1 MLDDQKVFSTPC
13 PLTIVVSIHIFPS
26 ITLQKQFFFSKVKKY
41 IWQGDYFTWKN
52 LEFRTKIMEKPGITW
67 NLTIEAKKTWNLR
80 NFENNLEKPGI
91 LYKSH
96 RKNLEF
102 CTKVMVKPGSFFNLN
117 VLTILM

>member
-1 MLDDQKVFSTPC
+1 MSIQGGQK
-13 PLTIVVSIHIFPS
+13 
-26 ITLQKQFFFSKVKKY
+26 
-41 IWQGDYFTWKN
+41 TW
-52 LEFRTKIMEKPGITW
+52 KPGITW

-117 VLTILM
+117 VLTILI